1 MKSKILLLLMTLG
14 LLTVQAQ
21 QPAPRILENVFY
33 PKVAPQNLVVKP
45 IKSNETQT
53 KGTVYA
59 TTVTPESAQKANETQ
74 ATHQVNFVLDFNEE
88 SQTPSH
94 IVLRNAET
102 ITGSQ
107 EQGVYMLESGSN
119 ILTIPDGTY
128 DIVVDFFELD
138 PTVPYMM
145 PLYSLYVIR
154 EQVTINQDTT
164 LNFAASEAKNHI
176 HFQTLTIDGIPVNT
190 GKIFV
195 DEEWN
200 FTQVEQGN
208 TDAVICHSM
217 ICCKDY
223 GVMASNAGRIG
234 QAYEGA
240 IQDEANGLFSDFFVN
255 DVSERYAF
263 YCYRAAINGHN
274 IYTSAYETIGASS
287 DITVSNDPTKF
298 TLFEDPF
305 LVPNQQGEERYCTF
319 DMYIHNIFEAGNNG
333 SEITIQ
339 DAIAEGETCKYYI
352 SAATDDSQAGFIPF
366 IQPGASTMNRIAMIG
381 MSMTKTDDDIF
392 IANNGVGSYYIYNGI
407 NFNLEPSDG
416 DFKEYP
422 EWPTHPIFSYSVE
435 KKIDKFGNNCSLL
448 VSSPYQSET
457 TYGTQTFRGMY
468 IDFDYIGRYGEK
480 KFNDVRSTS
489 VNINVNGEEIYSG
502 MGYSHINLEEL
513 ISGTV
518 DVTLTNEMMTVD
530 GMDGANT
537 AQLHYIAGGED
548 ETPPTTTMLHFRD
561 GNGNVTDRFDTAS
574 DGMLEFSAGDFN
586 FILTPMNTAAYTR
599 QAPDLVEV
607 FYSPY
612 GEDNWNELPV
622 EEVLEN
628 YWPVMGWFYTG
639 SLAGVTG
646 EAYEGWFDLKVKVTD
661 AAGNW
666 QEQVISPAFRIDNLA
681 YSGIAEPRSNNA
693 HEVARYNLAGQ
704 RVDGNATGVV
714 IVKMSDGTARK
725 ILVP

>member
-1 MKSKILLLLMTLG
+1 MKAKILLCMMTLG
-14 LLTVQAQ
+14 LLIASAQ
-21 QPAPRILENVFY
+21 PPAPRIHENVFY

-88 SQTPSH
+88 SQTPSR
-94 IVLRNAET
+94 IVLSNAET
-102 ITGSQ
+102 IT
-107 EQGVYMLESGSN
+107 EFMLESGSN
-119 ILTIPDGTY
+119 VLTIPDGTY
-128 DIVVDFFELD
+128 DIEVVFLELD
-138 PTVPYMM
+138 PTVPYML

-154 EQVTINQDTT
+154 EQVTINQDMT

-176 HFQTLTIDGIPVNT
+176 HFQTLTIDGTPVNT

-200 FTQVEQGN
+200 FTTVEQGN
-208 TDAVICHSM
+208 TDAVS
-217 ICCKDY
+217 CKDY
-223 GVMASNAGRIG
+223 GVIAINHGMIG
-234 QAYEGA
+234 SKYEGL
-240 IQDEANGLFSDFFVN
+240 IQDDANGLFSDFFVN

-274 IYTSAYETIGASS
+274 IYTSAYETLGASG

-305 LVPNQQGEERYCTF
+305 IVPNQQGEERYCSCELG
-319 DMYIHNIFEAGNNG
+319 IHNPLGRGYSG
-333 SEITIQ
+333 SRITIQ
-339 DAIAEGETCKYYI
+339 DALAEGETCKYYI
-352 SAATDDSQAGFIPF
+352 SAATDDSQVGFIPL
-366 IQPGASTMNRIAMIG
+366 IRPSVSTMNGIAMTG
-381 MSMTKTDDDIF
+381 MIMTKTDDDIF
-392 IANNGVGSYYIYNGI
+392 IANNGVATFDDGI
-407 NFNLEPSDG
+407 NFYLEPSDG

-435 KKIDKFGNNCSLL
+435 KKINKFGNNCSLL

-468 IDFDYIGRYGEK
+468 IDFGYIGRYGER
-480 KFNDVRSTS
+480 KFKDVRSTS
-489 VNINVNGEEIYSG
+489 VNVKVNDEELYSG
-502 MGYSHINLEEL
+502 NGIAHIRLEEL

-548 ETPPTTTMLHFRD
+548 ETPPTTTMLHFKD
-561 GNGNVTDRFDTAS
+561 GNGNVTDRFDSAS
-574 DGMLEFSAGDFN
+574 DGMLEFSSGDFN
-586 FILTPMNTAAYTR
+586 FILTPMNTGAYTR
-599 QAPDLVEV
+599 YAPETVEV
-607 FYSPY
+607 SYSPY
-612 GEDNWNELPV
+612 GEDNWNELAV
-622 EEVLEN
+622 EEVPEN

-639 SLAGVTG
+639 SLASVTG
-646 EAYEGWFDLKVKVTD
+646 QGLEGWFDLKIKLTD

-681 YSGIAEPRSNNA
+681 YSNVATVGSDNA
-693 HEVARYNLAGQ
+693 REVARYNLAGQ
-704 RVDGNATGVV
+704 RVDGDAKGVV